1 MVFGPWIEAWT
12 WLKSLKPDFKKWH
25 RPSFNYITLHYMYL
39 ISLTILG
46 SILLY
51 PIKNMAY
58 IDALFFAAGSATQS
72 GLNTINV
79 NDIYLY
85 QQIVLYFICMIANPI
100 FINTFL
106 VFVRLYWFEKRF
118 QSVVLDSQ
126 RMRRTRTWGSR
137 RDMTQAKQD
146 GDPSLAEA
154 GLGGKKITIMNPG
167 PITMH
172 QAEEEMHGV
181 DPDERTQRKAGKNE
195 DIDDGD
201 DSSGSNAQ
209 DGENS
214 NSSGENSS
222 SMLQPFRRD
231 ITFADEVHHPRHVR
245 TTSSG
250 DPAPPQ
256 ISTARNIAF
265 LEKQRADKDEGTLYI
280 PGPRDFD
287 RGDVPQE
294 LQFDGSNSPITPRT
308 TAPKGRFMSRHDTD
322 ATKLGKTST
331 FDKAVST
338 ARSTW
343 GKRLQYTKT
352 DRTDKTDGE
361 DADDDPMRSQGLRR
375 RGRRNSLASFI
386 ATRDSSEGPLPYLSY
401 QPTIG
406 RNSTFI
412 NLTEEQRE
420 ELGGIEYRSL
430 KTLAVI
436 LCSMWNIDIWRDAA
450 LIS

>member
-1 MVFGPWIEAWT
+1 M
-12 WLKSLKPDFKKWH
+12 KSLKPDFKKWH

-79 NDIYLY
+79 NEIYLY
-85 QQIVLYFICMIANPI
+85 QQIVLYLICMIANPI

-118 QSVVLDSQ
+118 QSVVIESQ
-126 RMRRTRTWGSR
+126 KLRRTRTWGSR

-146 GDPSLAEA
+146 GDPSLEEA
-154 GLGGKKITIMNPG
+154 GLAGKKITVMHPG

-172 QAEEEMHGV
+172 QASSAMNEDEEAGNGSTKGM
-181 DPDERTQRKAGKNE
+181 QRKGGNN
-195 DIDDGD
+195 DDEERD
-201 DSSGSNAQ
+201 DSSESNAQ
-209 DGENS
+209 DGDNS

-231 ITFADEVHHPRHVR
+231 ITFADEIHHPRHVR

-256 ISTARNIAF
+256 ISTAQNIAF
-265 LEKQRADKDEGTLYI
+265 LEKQRADKDKGTLYI

-294 LQFDGSNSPITPRT
+294 LQFDGSNSPVTPRT
-308 TAPKGRFMSRHDTD
+308 HAPRGRFMNRHDPD
-322 ATKLGKTST
+322 ATKLGKSST
-331 FDKAVST
+331 FDKAVSS

-352 DRTDKTDGE
+352 DRTDKTDGD
-361 DADDDPMRSQGLRR
+361 DADEDPMQTQGIRK
-375 RGRRNSLASFI
+375 RGRRNSFASFV

-436 LCSMWNIDIWRDAA
+436 LVSKWQNCLLCELD
-450 LIS
+450 